1 MWEQLDQAYSKGLRV
16 QEDWMIRLGTITPND
31 VSRFIN
37 FDRDNSEWCY
47 RAGDDSMFA
56 KQAEGAA
63 HIWNLLSEKK
73 IALLADEVGM
83 GKTLQ
88 ALAVCALFW
97 RVKPDARILVVAP
110 REVVADNWQNE
121 FLTFLA
127 NHFRKAD
134 DTVKTNI
141 GGRPI
146 HELIKCRNLPELIR
160 RGEERCHHFF
170 IAKTTS
176 FSYLNNEFQDRDGK
190 IKRSAFQQFFGPL
203 RIRDI
208 PEDDRERAQYLGR
221 LLRDRLVSALCRD
234 PEKNSSPFDLLIVD
248 EAHYY
253 RNKKDGSLRVNAATG
268 FFGNEKSGRIA
279 DRVLLLTATPNHT
292 ALENIEAILSYFVE
306 TNALLEMKDG
316 GALDFRDRAERL
328 LYAVGLRRHRA
339 LAGKIKYQY
348 RNENAVESDFSGSA
362 ASELFF
368 ALYQKRLVQE
378 LKQQGKTGKG
388 NRKLFFGYLEGFESF
403 TPSEE
408 VSESEYDDERR
419 ESLDFAKNWDSE
431 ILHELSKAYSRC
443 YGAPPSHPKYD
454 KMIENILSVSKDYWQ
469 GETQK
474 NLIFVRRIPSLREIS
489 KRIIDSYDRLFW
501 KRIFSTWQTYFPRID
516 IKALENRIPSRRE
529 YYSSFTIGAKGFEED
544 DSDREEESA
553 EGTEEEPDSDIPQSK
568 VLDLFTVK
576 KKGRGISAAYTHATS
591 FRVRFVRDE
600 SLFSLFFQP
609 ALDYRTAPYQN
620 IDGYESSDSRGSK
633 SRIYYETSCGMA
645 RFGHAANRYSE
656 RQKVV
661 LKDILYGEKISS
673 GREKVLSDPADTLW
687 SIMWKQLM
695 AERNPILER
704 IQEMSLFD
712 REGLALYLRKG
723 ILYASASLIDLYCWF
738 IRAQSKSRSG
748 EGFDLYDRLLSI
760 VREELPGS
768 LLYRLW
774 IEAADHYQI
783 FREKILS
790 ISDDLELL
798 ENQRRLNVFNNM
810 NPIYPYSG
818 STKNPSVI
826 AAFNSPFFPEHLVA
840 TSVLQEGVNLQ
851 YFCKNVHHYGIAWTP
866 GDNEQRAGRI
876 DRMFGLVEKELKT
889 NDDTS
894 LNIYYPYIRNTIDE
908 NQVGEFVYKKHQAE
922 RLMDKCLQAE
932 SSKEVENREMLI
944 DTWRSYLRVK
954 DPNAKSDDPYGPRLE
969 NVYSTFEKYDKGKAI
984 SDLDDFVKKLQGT
997 LSAVINKGQRGKR
1010 FGVYNLYEKARSS
1023 GLVCLM
1029 DPKLEEGRRQ
1039 PVFVELNYSS
1049 ALSGFDPSTVYY
1061 VTLKSP
1067 LSSYTEERKRK
1078 VADIAR
1084 VYKLYRRRHPL
1095 VQLVFDSTSRRTSYF
1110 AIHMKV
1116 DLLLF
1121 RDSRGEKYLSEKELD
1136 LAVRQLVSFTDIVE
1150 QGVFDNQ
1157 DLSDEVLRKSERD
1170 IYRFQTAEAAKAAGL
1185 SRGSKER
1192 IDPDRISGWKKVG
1205 EEVVTKRRSFAIKER
1220 KWRDPMERWS
1230 MNLAYPFVIFD
1241 PGSKDDSRCLMR
1253 LPYPSVDLQEREINL
1268 LDKWFE
1274 YAYRNEV
1281 SK

>member
-1 MWEQLDQAYSKGLRV
+1 
-16 QEDWMIRLGTITPND
+16 
-31 VSRFIN
+31 
-37 FDRDNSEWCY
+37 
-47 RAGDDSMFA
+47 MFA

-88 ALAVCALFW
+88 ALAVCALLW
-97 RVKPDARILVVAP
+97 RVKPDARVLVIAP
-110 REVVADNWQNE
+110 REVVAVNWQNE
-121 FLTFLA
+121 FLTFLV
-127 NHFRKAD
+127 NHYRSAD

-146 HELIKCRNLPELIR
+146 HELIKCRNLPELIQNA
-160 RGEERCHHFF
+160 EEGCHHFF

-176 FSYLNNEFQDRDGK
+176 FSYLNNEFQDGDGN
-190 IKRSAFQQFFGPL
+190 IKRDAFRKFFGPL
-203 RIRDI
+203 RVRDI
-208 PEDDRERAQYLGR
+208 PRDDLERALCLGR
-221 LLRDRLVSALCRD
+221 LLRERLTSSLCQSA
-234 PEKNSSPFDLLIVD
+234 EINSSPFDFLIVD

-268 FFGNEKSGRIA
+268 FFGNQKSGRIA
-279 DRVLLLTATPNHT
+279 DHVLLLTATPNHT

-306 TNALLEMKDG
+306 PDALLEIKDR

-328 LYAVGLRRHRA
+328 LGSVGLRRHRA

-348 RNENAVESDFSGSA
+348 RNENAVESDFTGST

-368 ALYQKRLVQE
+368 AIYQKRLVQE
-378 LKQQGKTGKG
+378 LKKQDKTGKG
-388 NRKLFFGYLEGFESF
+388 TRRLFFGYLEGFESF
-403 TPSEE
+403 VPSED

-431 ILHELSKAYSRC
+431 ILNELSKEYHRC
-443 YGAPPSHPKYD
+443 YGVPPSHPKYD
-454 KMIENILSVSKDYWQ
+454 KMIYKILSVSLDYWK
-469 GETQK
+469 ERTQK
-474 NLIFVRRIPSLREIS
+474 NLIFVRRIPSLKEIS
-489 KRIIDSYDRLFW
+489 KRIIDRYDKVFW
-501 KRIFSTWQTYFPRID
+501 DRIFSTWKTCFPKID
-516 IKALENRIPSRRE
+516 ARGLGDHIPNRRE
-529 YYSSFTIGAKGFEED
+529 YYNTFSAGARGFEED

-553 EGTEEEPDSDIPQSK
+553 ESAEDEPDTDIPQSK

-576 KKGRGISAAYTHATS
+576 KKGAGQPVAYTHATS
-591 FRVRFVRDE
+591 FRVRFIRDE
-600 SLFSLFFQP
+600 SLFSIFFLP
-609 ALDYRTAPYQN
+609 ALDYRTEPYQN
-620 IDGYESSDSRGSK
+620 IDGYESSDSEGSK

-645 RFGHAANRYSE
+645 RFSHAKNRYSE
-656 RQKVV
+656 RQRVV
-661 LKDILYGEKISS
+661 LKDILYGEKIST
-673 GREKVLSDPADTLW
+673 GREKILKDPADTLW
-687 SIMWKQLM
+687 SIMWKQL
-695 AERNPILER
+695 ETDGNPIR
-704 IQEMSLFD
+704 KHIQDMSLYD
-712 REGLALYLRKG
+712 HEGLALYLRKG
-723 ILYASASLIDLYCWF
+723 ILYASASLIELYCWF
-738 IRAQSKSRSG
+738 IRAQSESRGG
-748 EGFDLYDRLLSI
+748 EGFDLYKRLISI
-760 VREELPGS
+760 VKEELPSS

-774 IEAADHYQI
+774 IDAANHYQI
-783 FREKILS
+783 FREKILGTA
-790 ISDDLELL
+790 DDLELL
-798 ENQRRLNVFNNM
+798 GNQRRLNVFNNM

-818 STKNPSVI
+818 NTKNPSVI

-876 DRMFGLVEKELKT
+876 DRMFGLVEKELNA

-908 NQVGEFVYKKHQAE
+908 NQVGEFVFKKYQAE

-944 DTWRSYLRVK
+944 DTWRSYLHVK
-954 DPNAKSDDPYGPRLE
+954 DPNAQSKDPYGPRFE
-969 NVYSTFEKYDKGKAI
+969 NVDSTFDKYDRGNTI
-984 SDLDDFVKKLQGT
+984 GDLDEFVKKLQGT
-997 LSAVINKGQRGKR
+997 LSTVINQGQRGKR
-1010 FGVYNLYEKARSS
+1010 FGVYNLYDNARSS

-1029 DPKLEEGRRQ
+1029 DPKLEEGRKQ

-1049 ALSGFDPSTVYY
+1049 ALSGFDPGTVYY

-1078 VADIAR
+1078 VEDIAR
-1084 VYKLYRRRHPL
+1084 VYMQYRRRHPL

-1136 LAVRQLVSFTDIVE
+1136 LSVRQLVSFTDIVE
-1150 QGVFDNQ
+1150 QRVFEEQ
-1157 DLSDEVLRKSERD
+1157 DLSEEMLRKSEKE
-1170 IYRFQTAEAAKAAGL
+1170 IYHFETTEAVKVAGL

-1192 IDPDRISGWKKVG
+1192 LDPDAISGWKRVS
-1205 EEVVTKRRSFAIKER
+1205 EEVVTRRKSFAIKER
-1220 KWRDPMERWS
+1220 KWKDPMERWS

-1241 PGSKDDSRCLMR
+1241 PDSTDGRRCLMR
-1253 LPYPSVDLQEREINL
+1253 LPYPSVDLQEREIGL

-1281 SK
+1281 RK